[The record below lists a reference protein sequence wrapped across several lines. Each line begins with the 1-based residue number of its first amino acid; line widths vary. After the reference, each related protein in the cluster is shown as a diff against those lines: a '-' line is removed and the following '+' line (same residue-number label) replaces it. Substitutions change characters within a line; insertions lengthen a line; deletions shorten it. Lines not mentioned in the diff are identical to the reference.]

1 MGTCSISNKIHSAT
15 ARVNVLLYCLD
26 PLMLRTALIAAL
38 PLALLSACAS
48 TTPGGGGNAGSN
60 PTASLAGYHWQLA
73 SATDKSCSDISQLHT
88 ASGEKPV
95 QLDFA
100 DNFSAYAGCNR
111 MAGSYSVQ
119 GSTLSIG
126 SLASTLIGCPPAL
139 AQRDQTLA
147 ALLEKPLT
155 IRSQDSS
162 NLVLVAANGEVL
174 RFAGVPTAE
183 TRFGGP
189 GETVFLEVAPERKP
203 CSHGVMANA
212 QCLQVR
218 PVHYNSQSIKQP
230 SSEGFSHFYGEIEG
244 YQHQPGV
251 RNVLRVKRFDIA
263 NPPADAPAQAYV
275 LDMVVESENTRL

>member
-1 MGTCSISNKIHSAT
+1 
-15 ARVNVLLYCLD
+15 
-26 PLMLRTALIAAL
+26 MLRTALIAAL

-48 TTPGGGGNAGSN
+48 TTPGGNGSTGST

-73 SATDKSCSDISQLHT
+73 SATDKSGSSISQLHT

-100 DNFSAYAGCNR
+100 DNLSAYAGCNR

-126 SLASTLIGCPPAL
+126 SLASTMIGCPPAL

-155 IRSQDSS
+155 IRSQDSD
-162 NLVLVAANGEVL
+162 NLVLVTANGEVL
-174 RFAGVPTAE
+174 NFVGVPTAE

-189 GETVFLEVAPERKP
+189 GETVFLEIGPERKP
-203 CSHGVMANA
+203 CTHGVMANA

-230 SSEGFSHFYGEIEG
+230 SNEDFSHFYGEIEG

>member
-1 MGTCSISNKIHSAT
+1 
-15 ARVNVLLYCLD
+15 
-26 PLMLRTALIAAL
+26 MLRTALIAAL

-48 TTPGGGGNAGSN
+48 TTPGGNGASGSN
-60 PTASLAGYHWQLA
+60 PSASLAGYHWQLA
-73 SATDKSCSDISQLHT
+73 AATDKAGT
-88 ASGEKPV
+88 AIAPLRTSGDEKPV
-95 QLDFA
+95 QIDFA

-126 SLASTLIGCPPAL
+126 SLASTMIGCPPAL

-155 IRSQDSS
+155 IRSHSSDS
-162 NLVLVAANGEVL
+162 LVLVSANGDVL
-174 RFAGVPTAE
+174 NFVGVPTAE
-183 TRFGGP
+183 NRFGGP
-189 GETVFLEVAPERKP
+189 GETVFIEVAAQRKP

-230 SSEGFSHFYGEIEG
+230 SSEGFSHFYGDIEG

-251 RNVLRVKRFDIA
+251 RNVLRVKRYNVP
-263 NPPADAPAQAYV
+263 NPPADASSLAYV
-275 LDMVVESENTRL
+275 LDLVVESEDTTR

>member
-1 MGTCSISNKIHSAT
+1 
-15 ARVNVLLYCLD
+15 
-26 PLMLRTALIAAL
+26 MLRTALIAAL

-48 TTPGGGGNAGSN
+48 TTPGGNDSASST
-60 PTASLAGYHWQLA
+60 PSASLAGYHWQLS
-73 SATDKSCSDISQLHT
+73 SATDKAGSSISTLHT
-88 ASGEKPV
+88 PSGEKPV

-111 MAGSYSVQ
+111 MLGAYSIQ
-119 GSTLSIG
+119 GSTLTIG
-126 SLASTLIGCPPAL
+126 NMVSTLIGCPPAL
-139 AQRDQTLA
+139 AKRDQTLA

-155 IRSQDSS
+155 IRSHSSDS
-162 NLVLVAANGEVL
+162 LVLVSANGDVL
-174 RFAGVPTAE
+174 NFVGVPTAE
-183 TRFGGP
+183 NRFGGP
-189 GETVFLEVAPERKP
+189 GETVFIEVAAQRKP

-230 SSEGFSHFYGEIEG
+230 SNEDFSHFYGEIEG